1 MNTKEDYQ
9 NKYEELHNILQQY
22 EISDV
27 FKAFYMYEKE
37 IKDAKK
43 ISKAYTKYM
52 DNDYLTS
59 MINPDI

>member
-1 MNTKEDYQ
+1 MTKKEDYQ

-27 FKAFYMYEKE
+27 FKAFYTYEKE

-43 ISKAYTKYM
+43 ISKANAKFM
-52 DNDYLTS
+52 NNDYLT
-59 MINPDI
+59 